1 MTPFVDYDRAAD
13 RYDTGRKLEED
24 GLEAWRR
31 AITARLAPAG
41 LTVLDVGAGTGI
53 FARAW
58 IAWGASEV
66 VAVEPSA
73 AMRERAAAHPSPGVT
88 VVDGSTDALP
98 AEGSSVDV
106 VWMSAVLHHVRGRD
120 RCADEIR
127 RVLRPG
133 GHLLVRGYF
142 PDRSRVP
149 WLDWLPGAERAR
161 GRFPRAGEARSLFEA
176 HGLRFLDATE
186 VPDPR
191 AYSRGAAAAWIERM
205 RDADSL
211 LTALT
216 PAEVDAGIAA
226 LRAEPAELL
235 PPLALTLLTFT

>member
-13 RYDTGRKLEED
+13 RYEAGRKLEDD
-24 GLEAWRR
+24 GLDAWRQ
-31 AITARLAPAG
+31 AVTARVAPSG
-41 LTVLDVGAGTGI
+41 LRVLDIGAGTGI

-58 IAWGASEV
+58 IAWGAREV
-66 VAVEPSA
+66 VAVEPSM
-73 AMRERAAAHPSPGVT
+73 AMREQAAARASPGVG

-98 AEGSSVDV
+98 VETSSVDV
-106 VWMSAVLHHVRGRD
+106 VWMSAVLHHVRERD
-120 RCADEIR
+120 RCAHEIR

-133 GHLLVRGYF
+133 GHLLVRGYC

-161 GRFPRAGEARSLFEA
+161 ARFPSAGEIRSLFEA
-176 HGLRFLDATE
+176 HGLRWVDATE
-186 VPDPR
+186 VADPR
-191 AYSRGAAAAWIERM
+191 AYSREAAAAWIERM

>member
-13 RYDTGRKLEED
+13 RYDAGRKLEDES
-24 GLEAWRR
+24 LEAWRR
-31 AITARLAPAG
+31 AVSARVAPAG
-41 LTVLDVGAGTGI
+41 LAVLDLGAGTGI

-58 IAWGASEV
+58 IAWGAREV
-66 VAVEPSA
+66 LAVEPSA
-73 AMRERAAAHPSPGVT
+73 AMREQVAVGADPGIRVL
-88 VVDGSTDALP
+88 DGSADSLP
-98 AEGSSVDV
+98 AEVASVDV
-106 VWMSAVLHHVRGRD
+106 VWMSAVLHHVRERD

-127 RVLRPG
+127 RVLRSG

-149 WLDWLPGAERAR
+149 WLDWLPGADRAR
-161 GRFPRAGEARSLFEA
+161 ARFPSAAEARSLFEA
-176 HGLRFLDATE
+176 HGLRCVDAIE

-191 AYSRGAAAAWIERM
+191 AHSREAAAAWIERM

-226 LRAEPAELL
+226 LRGAPADLL
-235 PPLALTLLTFT
+235 PPLALTLLTFA

>member
-1 MTPFVDYDRAAD
+1 MPPFVDYDRAAD
-13 RYDTGRKLEED
+13 RYDAGRKLEEET
-24 GLEAWRR
+24 LEAWRR
-31 AITARLAPAG
+31 AVGARVAPAG
-41 LTVLDVGAGTGI
+41 LTVLDLGAGTGI

-58 IAWGASEV
+58 IAWGAREV
-66 VAVEPSA
+66 LAVEPSA
-73 AMRERAAAHPSPGVT
+73 AMREHLGVGPEIR
-88 VVDGSTDALP
+88 VLDGSAEALP
-98 AEGSSVDV
+98 AEAASVDV
-106 VWMSAVLHHVRGRD
+106 VWVSAVLHHVRERD

-133 GHLLVRGYF
+133 GRLLIRGYF

-161 GRFPRAGEARSLFEA
+161 ARFPSAAEARRLFEA
-176 HGLRFLDATE
+176 HGLRFVDAVE
-186 VPDPR
+186 VPEPR
-191 AYSRGAAAAWIERM
+191 AHSREAAAAWIERM

-226 LRAEPAELL
+226 LRTAAADVL
-235 PPLALTLLTFT
+235 PPLALTLLTFA